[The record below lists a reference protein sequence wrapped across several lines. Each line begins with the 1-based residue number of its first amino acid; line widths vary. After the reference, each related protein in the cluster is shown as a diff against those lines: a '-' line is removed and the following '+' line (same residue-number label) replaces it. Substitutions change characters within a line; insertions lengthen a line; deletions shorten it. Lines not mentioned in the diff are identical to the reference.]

1 MDLRP
6 PGRPLAV
13 PALLACLS
21 CTAFDEEVQSDPRE
35 LWSEEDVVAER
46 TFLPAV
52 MDSLWSIGGT
62 EADTLLLN
70 PYWLSAGAEGVTLW
84 DGGRNA
90 VIRISGEG
98 EVLWTFGREGGGPG
112 EFRTVRGI
120 AQLPDGGA
128 AVVDNVNE
136 RLTIIDRDGR
146 LAGETNLSGLAPE
159 SVASLY
165 DGGLVVL
172 TRSDDPAF
180 LVADENGV
188 VVDSMGFPSRPY
200 RDLSPMA
207 RQGRVIGAGA
217 GWVFGFTVGNG
228 WWRIGGGRDAEGFP
242 YAEHADFPGIETSV
256 GEAVVGGRTV
266 TTRSTRTTEFVST
279 ANGLRGARGY
289 PVRSLLR
296 GEQRARV
303 PARSLQPGERL
314 VPGFGAVACLGPLR
328 CDRTR
333 RDLHAGRRP
342 VSGSHRIPDDRRRG
356 SRPIARRDGS
366 GERRTPARGRKL
378 P

>member
-1 MDLRP
+1 MHPRG
-6 PGRPLAV
+6 PGRDLA
-13 PALLACLS
+13 LAAAFVGLS
-21 CTAFDEEVQSDPRE
+21 CAAFDEEVQSDPRE

-46 TFLPAV
+46 TFLAAE

-62 EADTLLLN
+62 AADTLLLN
-70 PYWLSAGAEGVTLW
+70 PYWLSAGADGVTLW

-90 VIRISGEG
+90 VIRVSAEG
-98 EVLWTFGREGGGPG
+98 ELLWTFGRQGGGPG

-159 SVASLY
+159 SVASLH
-165 DGGLVVL
+165 DGDLVVL

-180 LVADENGV
+180 LVSDETGV

-207 RQGRVIGAGA
+207 RQGRIVGAGA

-228 WWRIGGGRDAEGFP
+228 WWRMGGDRAAEGFP
-242 YAEHADFPGIETSV
+242 YAEHADFPGIETTV
-256 GEAVVGGRTV
+256 REAVVDGRTV
-266 TTRSTRTTEFVST
+266 TTRSTRTSERVST
-279 ANGLRGARGY
+279 AMNFGARGDTVFFHY
-289 PVRSLLR
+289 YGESNARGYLLDLFSLADGSYL
-296 GEQRARV
+296 GSVMLPAW
-303 PARSLQPGERL
+303 ARSLAIGPDALYTLAADPYPVLTAFRMTIGEGVVR
-314 VPGFGAVACLGPLR
+314 
-328 CDRTR
+328 
-333 RDLHAGRRP
+333 
-342 VSGSHRIPDDRRRG
+342 
-356 SRPIARRDGS
+356 
-366 GERRTPARGRKL
+366 
-378 P
+378 